1 MLWQV
6 LDAGHIQ
13 EYDEP
18 YILLQNPESLF
29 HKMVLQTGKAEAAYL
44 LQTAKQ
50 VCLADNTQVNVL
62 RHGIHLSVCR
72 INLFYITF
80 FTKYTS

>member
-18 YILLQNPESLF
+18 YILLQNPESLLY
-29 HKMVLQTGKAEAAYL
+29 KMVQQTGKAEAAYL

-50 VCLADNTQVNVL
+50 VCLSESIQVNVT
-62 RHGIHLSVCR
+62 RHPFICP
-72 INLFYITF
+72 
-80 FTKYTS
+80 